1 MWAVENLG
9 FAILEGG
16 VLPAGWRSG
25 TEAVCRMIC
34 LFVASYASGARG
46 GVMYAHYRLPLATPS
61 RPQTM
66 RRELDFPIELKSD
79 WSWIRRCAAGVR
91 SAMTILSLV
100 TFSTIISLAL
110 WTAHRDQ
117 SLLQYLFVGNGIG
130 LSAAALGAAL
140 DRLRAHRLGP
150 LPRILLIAPLS
161 VVIGVEFTA
170 ATIGGVPH
178 LIIHTDMGA
187 WLNYGTSFVVT
198 GVACAFFTV
207 SAQAMRMR
215 ATLETQRREAAELRQ
230 SETAARLALLQAQIE
245 PHFLFNTLANVQSL
259 IERDPK
265 RAASML
271 GSLNRYLR
279 ASLTRTRSTAST
291 LADELELVEALLD
304 IAAIRLGERLRFTID
319 VPEPL
324 RALPLAPLLLQ
335 PLVENALLHGI
346 EPSIEGGEI
355 RVVGRREGDM
365 LVLEAID
372 TGVGLGHTAK
382 LHGGVGLANV
392 RARLASMY
400 GTRAGVSVMANAGA
414 ARGVTARLSIPVC

>member
-1 MWAVENLG
+1 MHSEQHTPITSNGTDSRLRPGAGARPDAPVLGNRASIVWVVVFSCIVGLG
-9 FAILEGG
+9 FWA
-16 VLPAGWRSG
+16 
-25 TEAVCRMIC
+25 
-34 LFVASYASGARG
+34 
-46 GVMYAHYRLPLATPS
+46 
-61 RPQTM
+61 
-66 RRELDFPIELKSD
+66 
-79 WSWIRRCAAGVR
+79 
-91 SAMTILSLV
+91 
-100 TFSTIISLAL
+100 
-110 WTAHRDQ
+110 AHRSQ
-117 SLLQYLFVGNGIG
+117 PLLPNLVVGITIG
-130 LSAAALGAAL
+130 LAAALFSTLLNRFGSP
-140 DRLRAHRLGP
+140 RLGP
-150 LPRILLIAPLS
+150 VLKVLLIAPAS
-161 VVIGVEFTA
+161 VVVGVEFTA
-170 ATIGGVPH
+170 ATIGGMPH
-178 LIIHTDMGA
+178 LIGHTDMGA

-291 LADELELVEALLD
+291 LADELELVEALLN

-346 EPSIEGGEI
+346 EPSIEGGDI

-400 GTRAGVSVMANAGA
+400 GARAGVSVMANAGA

>member
-1 MWAVENLG
+1 MQSERHPSISSNPVDPPFRRGAFARADTSIAGGLTSIAWVVVFSCIVGVGFWATHRSQPLLPNL
-9 FAILEGG
+9 
-16 VLPAGWRSG
+16 V
-25 TEAVCRMIC
+25 
-34 LFVASYASGARG
+34 
-46 GVMYAHYRLPLATPS
+46 
-61 RPQTM
+61 
-66 RRELDFPIELKSD
+66 
-79 WSWIRRCAAGVR
+79 
-91 SAMTILSLV
+91 
-100 TFSTIISLAL
+100 
-110 WTAHRDQ
+110 
-117 SLLQYLFVGNGIG
+117 VGIAIG
-130 LSAAALGAAL
+130 LSASLFSTLLNRFGS
-140 DRLRAHRLGP
+140 
-150 LPRILLIAPLS
+150 PRIGPVVKVLLIAPVS

-170 ATIGGVPH
+170 ATVGGVPH
-178 LIIHTDMGA
+178 LIGQGNIGV

-198 GVACAFFTV
+198 GVACAFFIV

-215 ATLETQRREAAELRQ
+215 ASLETQRREAAELRQ

-259 IERDPK
+259 IERDPA

-271 GSLNRYLR
+271 DSLNRYLR
-279 ASLTRTRSTAST
+279 ASLSRTRSTTST
-291 LADELELVEALLD
+291 LADELELVEALLN
-304 IAAIRLGERLRFTID
+304 IAAIRLGERLRFAID

-324 RALPLAPLLLQ
+324 RQLPLAPLLLQ

-372 TGVGLGHTAK
+372 TGVGLGHSTK

-400 GTRAGVSVMANAGA
+400 GVRASVSVAANAHA
-414 ARGVTARLSIPVC
+414 ARGVTASLSIPIR